1 MGDENRKNLPVREV
15 ASQLVALYERKPA
28 AFDLIPGV
36 LYLAG
41 TPIGHLGD
49 LSLRVGCALAQADL
63 VLCEDTRVTR
73 NLYSALK
80 VEPPLL
86 ERFDASEERGARLD
100 RAIEALKSGKRVV
113 LVSDAGMP
121 GVSDPGAFLVRRCQ
135 DEGIEVRGIPGP
147 SALPTSMALSGAT
160 VQESR
165 FLGFFPRDK
174 KDRDQLVTRINANSV
189 ATQWI
194 WFESPERV
202 LGALARLAES
212 FPHFRVTLCKELTK
226 QYERVFSDGATVLAA
241 RMTELSDAEL
251 RGEWVVILEQPARVE
266 VQESDALE
274 TTYSP
279 ILQAFR
285 IAGVSASQAA
295 KAVSQVFGA
304 PKNQVY
310 RLAIKIFEE

>member
-15 ASQLVALYERKPA
+15 ANQLIALYERKPVS
-28 AFDLIPGV
+28 FDLEPGV
-36 LYLAG
+36 LYVVG

-49 LSLRVGCALAQADL
+49 MSLRVAASLAQADL

-73 NLYSALK
+73 NLYSALGI
-80 VEPPLL
+80 ESPSL

-100 RAIEALKSGKRVV
+100 RVMESLRSGKRVV

-121 GVSDPGAFLVRRCQ
+121 AVSDPGSFLVRRCL
-135 DEGIEVRGIPGP
+135 DEGVEVCGVPGP
-147 SALPTSMALSGAT
+147 SALPMAMALSGAS
-160 VQESR
+160 VVESR

-174 KDRDQLVTRINANSV
+174 KDRDRLVERIVENRV
-189 ATQWI
+189 HTQWI

-202 LGALARLAES
+202 LGALGRFAES
-212 FPHFRVTLCKELTK
+212 FPNFRVTLCKELTK
-226 QYERVFSDGATVLAA
+226 QYERVFSGDAQSLATQ
-241 RMTELSDAEL
+241 MDQLSDAEL
-251 RGEWVVILEQPARVE
+251 RGEWVMILEQPAQVE
-266 VQESDALE
+266 SQESDALE
-274 TTYSP
+274 ITYTP

-285 IAGVSASQAA
+285 AAGVSASQAA

-304 PKNQVY
+304 PKNQIY